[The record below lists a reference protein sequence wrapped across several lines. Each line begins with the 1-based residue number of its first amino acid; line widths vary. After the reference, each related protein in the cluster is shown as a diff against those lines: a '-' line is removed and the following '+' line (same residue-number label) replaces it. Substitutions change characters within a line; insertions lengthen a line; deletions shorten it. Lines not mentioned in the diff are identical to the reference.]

1 MFKMHQLVLQYI
13 GGKVLLCVCVCV
25 FQPAVGEKRKRERSP
40 GTCCMYVSMY
50 VVNMSSLDFLFN
62 AH

>member
-25 FQPAVGEKRKRERSP
+25 STRCRREEKARKV
-40 GTCCMYVSMY
+40 TWYLLYVCKYVCCKYVKS
-50 VVNMSSLDFLFN
+50 
-62 AH
+62 